1 MKIAFDHQIFRQTY
15 GGISRYFTQLAQGLI
30 DLNQDVRV
38 FAPLYQNSYLASL
51 PRGVVRGSFIQQ
63 YPPKMGRVILKYNN
77 YLSRYQIARL
87 KPDLLHETYYSSV
100 GSAPLGCPTVITVH
114 DMIHELF
121 PNEFSANDNTII
133 NKRIAIDRADHV
145 ICVSDNT
152 KSDLMRIYGT
162 SPNKISVVHH
172 GFDHLGSLSAQA
184 HHVNFTGKPFLL
196 YVGQREGYKNFTGLL
211 KAMASSRRLMSD
223 FDMIAF
229 GGPAFSSTELNLIAS
244 LGFSENQVQYKS
256 GNDEL
261 LGRLYG
267 QARAFIYPSFYEGF
281 GIPPLEAMAHLCPV
295 ISSNSSSMPEIIG
308 DAAEY
313 FTPSNID
320 DMFRAIEAVVF
331 SDINIAKLKKL
342 GTERLT
348 SFSWKKC
355 AKQTYEIYQSIE

>member
-1 MKIAFDHQIFRQTY
+1 MRIAFDHQIFRQTY

-38 FAPLYQNSYLASL
+38 IAPLYQNSYLASL
-51 PRGVVRGSFIQQ
+51 PGGVVRGRYIQR
-63 YPPKMGRVILKYNN
+63 YPPKMGWMILKCND
-77 YLSRYQIARL
+77 YLSRSQIARL

-100 GSAPLGCPTVITVH
+100 CLAPVGCPTVITVH

-121 PNEFSANDNTII
+121 PNEFLANDKTVI

-145 ICVSDNT
+145 ICISDNT
-152 KSDLMRIYGT
+152 KSDLMRICGT

-172 GFDHLGSLSAQA
+172 GFDQFGSHNAEVP
-184 HHVNFTGKPFLL
+184 HINFIGKPFLL

-211 KAMASSRRLMSD
+211 KAMASSRKLMSD
-223 FDMIAF
+223 FDIIAF
-229 GGPAFSSTELNLIAS
+229 GGPTFSSAELNLMTS
-244 LGFSENQVQYKS
+244 LGFTENQVQYKR

-261 LGRLYG
+261 LVSLYS
-267 QARAFIYPSFYEGF
+267 QARAFVYPSLYEGF

-295 ISSNSSSMPEIIG
+295 ISSNCSSMPEIIG

-313 FTPSNID
+313 FAPSNID
-320 DMFRAIEAVVF
+320 DMCRAIEAVVF
-331 SDINIAKLKKL
+331 SDTNIANLKKL

-355 AKQTYEIYQSIE
+355 AEQTYEIYQSIK